1 MKNLA
6 FTVEIPAAAQE
17 KRRRLGY
24 GTKVARDFF
33 RGMKDVIIMLDE
45 LAEVTKYSREFIYG
59 VFEETAADRGDW
71 YEAWEEVRDISLEY
85 DW

>member
-6 FTVEIPAAAQE
+6 FTVEIPTAEQE
-17 KRRRLGY
+17 KRHRLGY

-45 LAEVTKYSREFIYG
+45 LAAATRYEREFLYN
-59 VFEETAADRGDW
+59 VFEETAEDRGDW

>member
-6 FTVEIPAAAQE
+6 FTVEIPAAEQE

-24 GTKVARDFF
+24 GTKVGRDFF
-33 RGMKDVIIMLDE
+33 RSMKDVIIMLDE
-45 LAEVTKYSREFIYG
+45 LALVTKYNRDFLRG
-59 VFEETAADRGDW
+59 VFQEAVDDTGDW